1 MSQETTTTGG
11 VLTIPTAT
19 KTGKRG
25 RPTVDGSARQAR
37 LAKREERAA
46 NGYAIKRGRP
56 KKAAYVQME
65 IPFEDE
71 A

>member
-1 MSQETTTTGG
+1 MSNETTTT
-11 VLTIPTAT
+11 V

-37 LAKREERAA
+37 LAKRAERAA
-46 NGYAIKRGRP
+46 QGYAIKRGRP
-56 KKAAYVQME
+56 KKQVEVSVAME
-65 IPFEDE
+65 

>member
-11 VLTIPTAT
+11 VLTIP

-37 LAKREERAA
+37 LAARAERAA
-46 NGYAIKRGRP
+46 QGYAIKRGRP
-56 KKAAYVQME
+56 KKPTYVQAE
-65 IPFEDE
+65 LPFGDK